1 MLLVTGQQPP
11 RGPGIPG
18 ALSYAVLEEL
28 GGGVFETLEDHTKD
42 IEPDLS
48 LIHSDA
54 VKLFNDVSKE

>member
-18 ALSYAVLEEL
+18 ALSYAVFEEL

-42 IEPDLS
+42 MEPS
-48 LIHSDA
+48 IIMSTR
-54 VKLFNDVSKE
+54 